1 MEESSRNDE
10 RALVRWLRH
19 HPESAAREEAAVKLG
34 KVTGSS
40 RQIVVALMDARKD
53 DISGAVRVAAAE
65 SLDAPVHPA
74 FWQEDPELKDG
85 VEALI
90 SKEHDLVDKE
100 EASII
105 IDIAISLVCL
115 VIGIIWSVGEI
126 RAITVLVLAGTGIH
140 VSWCL
145 IVLGVI
151 GLIRGIVRRHKL
163 HRSTYRVKGS
173 DQLRH
178 FKWG

>member
-65 SLDAPVHPA
+65 SLRAPVHRD
-74 FWQEDPELKDG
+74 F
-85 VEALI
+85 
-90 SKEHDLVDKE
+90 
-100 EASII
+100 
-105 IDIAISLVCL
+105 
-115 VIGIIWSVGEI
+115 
-126 RAITVLVLAGTGIH
+126 
-140 VSWCL
+140 
-145 IVLGVI
+145 
-151 GLIRGIVRRHKL
+151 
-163 HRSTYRVKGS
+163 
-173 DQLRH
+173 
-178 FKWG
+178 